1 MPVVSPHRITVS
13 DAVQYLQCCFRVSSL
28 SSCAQQD
35 LTFAYF
41 WQVAVWQWNYV
52 DTSLYLLLFTR
63 RCATPLLLDGAISK
77 QEQLTVGKLSNQKV
91 FDEKQP
97 ETVEEGFAKRL
108 RPLTD
113 SHVVCLGLCST
124 HAIYRFRFSQAY
136 TPHIYH
142 YICCFSPE
150 ETTDRPAEALARR
163 TSNWPPQRI
172 CAGVL
177 RTLLPKCQL
186 CAKRFR

>member
-1 MPVVSPHRITVS
+1 MS
-13 DAVQYLQCCFRVSSL
+13 DAVQYLQCCFRIFSL

-113 SHVVCLGLCST
+113 SHVVCLRRADGAPMQHSCNLQVSFFTSIYAPYLSLYLLLLTQGNYRPTRGGISPT
-124 HAIYRFRFSQAY
+124 HQQLA
-136 TPHIYH
+136 TPAHM
-142 YICCFSPE
+142 C
-150 ETTDRPAEALARR
+150 
-163 TSNWPPQRI
+163 
-172 CAGVL
+172 
-177 RTLLPKCQL
+177 
-186 CAKRFR
+186 